1 MSAKHID
8 MAIQAL
14 EKQSMVNEI
23 LSELREYSQIGT
35 VEELKEAKVI
45 YNEILLSEG
54 KLNLPKKCVAY
65 EVGKLREKELC
76 EYKAIGT
83 IEELKALKNKHIG
96 KDNMVISSSDLMT
109 ILNSDSEELK
119 QYKEVGTVE
128 ECRVAVERMKPKKAK
143 GLRIC
148 NQACCPNCNTVVLD
162 DEFWIL
168 DEYTYYCDSCGQA
181 VKGIDWSE

>member
-1 MSAKHID
+1 MTENEAVERIKEMYFMCDDFYNCKYGHDCTDGCSEAVK
-8 MAIQAL
+8 MAVDAL
-14 EKQSMVNEI
+14 QGSIK
-23 LSELREYSQIGT
+23 
-35 VEELKEAKVI
+35 
-45 YNEILLSEG
+45 
-54 KLNLPKKCVAY
+54 
-65 EVGKLREKELC
+65 
-76 EYKAIGT
+76 
-83 IEELKALKNKHIG
+83 KHIG

-128 ECRVAVERMKPKKAK
+128 ECRVAVEKMKPKKAK

-162 DEFWIL
+162 DEFWML